1 MTDITDA
8 GPRLRQMN
16 EVLAE
21 NERLREAIR
30 RLADQ
35 DATLSVVGDNVIV
48 QMEDTLT
55 GVERAAIERA
65 VRDENAR
72 GLVYTADVLE
82 KLLERLA

>member
-82 KLLERLA
+82 KLLERLK